1 MAWLHAWTGLIFGWL
16 LFSIF
21 LTGSSA
27 YYRHHINLWMQPQL
41 AQYQVNQETAI
52 RTATE
57 YLEKNAPNAK
67 SWYLNIANHEQPV
80 NQMYWKKADGGYESR
95 TLDANTGQ
103 ELKLSATQGGDFFYS
118 FHYQL
123 YGIPYLIGRLM
134 YGNPKLLCLDYLHSP
149 YLYIT

>member
-1 MAWLHAWTGLIFGWL
+1 
-16 LFSIF
+16 
-21 LTGSSA
+21 
-27 YYRHHINLWMQPQL
+27 
-41 AQYQVNQETAI
+41 
-52 RTATE
+52 
-57 YLEKNAPNAK
+57 
-67 SWYLNIANHEQPV
+67 
-80 NQMYWKKADGGYESR
+80 MYWKKADGGYESR